1 MFRDHRVYSVLGALA
16 IITVGTVVTSTL
28 RGAEIGQHVAEQL
41 MQKFFRPTER

>member
-1 MFRDHRVYSVLGALA
+1 MMHHEN
-16 IITVGTVVTSTL
+16 STL